1 MMDYRSA
8 ALAALVMLTGACGP
22 RGGAAPPSQAAAPQ
36 PQAASIEP
44 VQLAT
49 SAEAP
54 PAVNGFYEYKG
65 ICPGEGGCTNF
76 KWRADAQIDVYERSD
91 AASPVI
97 AKLTVGDRVVAIDG
111 LTRIVPR
118 RGVVRIANQGL
129 EPGDVVYLLD
139 SEGEGAFTLWRRGE
153 QRSWTW
159 PSEQEREADI
169 QWDPQAPDGPAL
181 GWWVNVRLADGKTG
195 WVRNPRDFG
204 CMGGLSGD
212 EEGC

>member
-1 MMDYRSA
+1 MGLVYVDMNVSAPGQPARSVRF
-8 ALAALVMLTGACGP
+8 LIDS
-22 RGGAAPPSQAAAPQ
+22 GAAYSLLPREVWKDLKLKPKRTLEFTLADGTT
-36 PQAASIEP
+36 IERK
-44 VQLAT
+44 VSECRFEFGGIDAT
-49 SAEAP
+49 
-54 PAVNGFYEYKG
+54 
-65 ICPGEGGCTNF
+65 
-76 KWRADAQIDVYERSD
+76 
-91 AASPVI
+91 SPVI
-97 AKLTVGDRVVAIDG
+97 AKLAVGDRVDAIDG

-118 RGVVRIANQGL
+118 RGIVRIANQGL